1 MPARFRASWCLR
13 ALARARFHWFLFPA
27 THVHVFFLQERV
39 HGTCSKR
46 LLWNLIRLKSVGF
59 RSATECCLCKA
70 CTELKKDWAAAV
82 DLLTNEHTAMVQSE
96 LDVHIKVDNWI
107 LFSMWIRP
115 SPSSAP
121 WMALPKLGRRAMI
134 SDIDFI
140 ERSWKSQKL
149 QVALWKEP
157 SHGLNKKSERTTST
171 NIALQKA
178 KSTGDSGIGLGL
190 LQKIAV
196 CQKKSGQTTSELQGE
211 HIATR

>member
-1 MPARFRASWCLR
+1 MVSTRAKCPRGFVQVDVSEHWRVHDFIDFCFRQR
-13 ALARARFHWFLFPA
+13 MFTF
-27 THVHVFFLQERV
+27 FFLQERV

-121 WMALPKLGRRAMI
+121 WRFQSLGEELWYQILI
-134 SDIDFI
+134 SLNEVGSLRNCKWHF
-140 ERSWKSQKL
+140 EKS
-149 QVALWKEP
+149 
-157 SHGLNKKSERTTST
+157 
-171 NIALQKA
+171 
-178 KSTGDSGIGLGL
+178 L
-190 LQKIAV
+190 LTA
-196 CQKKSGQTTSELQGE
+196 
-211 HIATR
+211 